1 MAEGSSEVKGGFGTG
16 PTPPLQSDPDSGEKE
31 RDPEQ
36 CLKLPDATVSENV
49 HSLET
54 TGAVRRKSSHRNP
67 SVRNNPL
74 SPNLW
79 RRSSLK
85 TKGRR
90 SLPPVHQDVTAQAV
104 GEDLKCLLQQLK
116 QDGTL
121 QRCVQ
126 EPEGVSQDLAVE
138 ESVAEMKEHMA
149 RLTAESHAWDEL
161 LLRHQ
166 ESAEEAARWLEE
178 RRDSSVPVDY
188 LNTSQAEVLRSKPN
202 YQQILAEQREV
213 LTSMELVFD
222 ELQQTGRLL
231 QTFTEESEQYLQRL
245 SKQLAARTFGQL
257 EQSPVRKLIAGP
269 GGSRKKRLYVKL
281 QPVGVA
287 DTAVVDIKLS
297 SKSKTLPY
305 YTKAGAPAAPC
316 SIKRAASQHEALYDT
331 SNIYGLS
338 AMDGVPFTLHP
349 KFDTRLSSGSNALL
363 TDLNVKSLADIEAEY
378 NYAFVV
384 EKTAAARLPP
394 SVC

>member
-1 MAEGSSEVKGGFGTG
+1 MAEGSSEVKGGFGTS
-16 PTPPLQSDPDSGEKE
+16 PTPPLQSGGSEEEERFPGGAGAAAAGVVSDPDSGEKE

-90 SLPPVHQDVTAQAV
+90 SLPPVHQDVTELSKSISLDLPEEDRLSELLFSSFQFATQKLERSLEHKDGFNLEAFRSNAQAV

-188 LNTSQAEVLRSKPN
+188 LHTSQAEVLRSKPN

-269 GGSRKKRLYVKL
+269 PRRQRPPL
-281 QPVGVA
+281 
-287 DTAVVDIKLS
+287 DC
-297 SKSKTLPY
+297 
-305 YTKAGAPAAPC
+305 GAP
-316 SIKRAASQHEALYDT
+316 
-331 SNIYGLS
+331 
-338 AMDGVPFTLHP
+338 VPL
-349 KFDTRLSSGSNALL
+349 
-363 TDLNVKSLADIEAEY
+363 
-378 NYAFVV
+378 
-384 EKTAAARLPP
+384 
-394 SVC
+394 

>member
-1 MAEGSSEVKGGFGTG
+1 MAEGSSEVKEASGSG
-16 PTPPLQSDPDSGEKE
+16 PTPPLPSGGSEEKECFPGGAGPAAAGVVSAPDSGEKE
-31 RDPEQ
+31 GDAEQ
-36 CLKLPDATVSENV
+36 CLKLPDATVGKSLR
-49 HSLET
+49 SLET
-54 TGAVRRKSSHRNP
+54 TGATRRKSSPRNS

-79 RRSSLK
+79 SRSSLK
-85 TKGRR
+85 PKGRK
-90 SLPPVHQDVTAQAV
+90 SLPPVHEDVTELSKSISLDLPEEDRLSELLFSSFQFAAQKLERSLKHKDGFNPEAFRSNAQSV

-126 EPEGVSQDLAVE
+126 EPEGVSQDLAME

-166 ESAEEAARWLEE
+166 ERAEEAARRLEE
-178 RRDSSVPVDY
+178 HRNDSVPVDY
-188 LNTSQAEVLRSKPN
+188 LHTSQAEVLRNKPN

-231 QTFTEESEQYLQRL
+231 ETFTEEGEQYLQRL
-245 SKQLAARTFGQL
+245 SKQLASRTFGHL

-269 GGSRKKRLYVKL
+269 PRR
-281 QPVGVA
+281 QR
-287 DTAVVDIKLS
+287 
-297 SKSKTLPY
+297 
-305 YTKAGAPAAPC
+305 PA
-316 SIKRAASQHEALYDT
+316 LD
-331 SNIYGLS
+331 
-338 AMDGVPFTLHP
+338 
-349 KFDTRLSSGSNALL
+349 
-363 TDLNVKSLADIEAEY
+363 
-378 NYAFVV
+378 
-384 EKTAAARLPP
+384 
-394 SVC
+394 

>member
-1 MAEGSSEVKGGFGTG
+1 MAGVSSEGEEGSGSDATAPLPFSVSEEEEESFPGGAGAAAAG
-16 PTPPLQSDPDSGEKE
+16 VVSDPDSGEKE
-31 RDPEQ
+31 VDPEQ
-36 CLKLPDATVSENV
+36 CLKLPDATVSKNV

-79 RRSSLK
+79 CRSSLK
-85 TKGRR
+85 TKGRK
-90 SLPPVHQDVTAQAV
+90 SLPPVHQDVTELSKSISLDLPEEDRLSELLFSSFQFATQKLERSLKHKDGFNLEAFRSNAQSV

-166 ESAEEAARWLEE
+166 ESAEEAARRLEE
-178 RRDSSVPVDY
+178 HRDNSVPVDY
-188 LNTSQAEVLRSKPN
+188 LHTSQAEVLRSKPN
-202 YQQILAEQREV
+202 YQQILAEQREM

-257 EQSPVRKLIAGP
+257 EQSPVRKLITG
-269 GGSRKKRLYVKL
+269 RQR
-281 QPVGVA
+281 
-287 DTAVVDIKLS
+287 
-297 SKSKTLPY
+297 
-305 YTKAGAPAAPC
+305 
-316 SIKRAASQHEALYDT
+316 
-331 SNIYGLS
+331 
-338 AMDGVPFTLHP
+338 
-349 KFDTRLSSGSNALL
+349 
-363 TDLNVKSLADIEAEY
+363 
-378 NYAFVV
+378 
-384 EKTAAARLPP
+384 PP
-394 SVC
+394 LE